1 MLSREKYTK
10 LYPYVEYELC
20 KNIKVDGENSF
31 NNLWIN
37 NAAPTFNP
45 CEHSIDQKAVEI
57 S

>member
-1 MLSREKYTK
+1 MLLREKYTK

-20 KNIKVDGENSF
+20 KNVKVDGENSF

-37 NAAPTFNP
+37 NATPTFNP
-45 CEHSIDQKAVEI
+45 REHSIDQEAVEI